1 MKSETGAR
9 RFFRKGCADT
19 IDATDRNPAPSSPS
33 EERMNMNAHRRS
45 FLTSIAAAAAAS
57 LATPGLLAATSADA
71 RISRPARRSAHQR
84 LLIQGATVLSMD
96 AKVGDLARADI
107 LVEGSKIVRI
117 AERIGVGAPDAFGA
131 HLIDGRGRIAIP
143 GFVDTHRHAWEGQL
157 RRINPNSADLMNY
170 IEGTH
175 ASFAI
180 KYRPRDMYVGNL
192 LTSLGAIDAGI
203 TTLIDNSH
211 NSRSLDH
218 ARAAVDGLAD
228 AGIRAVH
235 APGAPLAGTWDK
247 DSWYADLATL
257 QKERFAVQDGLL
269 TMAMMTSVDREQWA
283 VGRRLGLPLVTEFFG
298 KEMSAMLP
306 ALHRDG
312 LLGPDN
318 IFNHC
323 TDLSEEAWNIL
334 EAAGVQVDVC
344 PRSDTHWALASGMF
358 GYQAAIDHGIRPGFS
373 VDNES
378 AYSGDMFA
386 EMRAALYMQRGVAQG
401 RKFTGDAHAP
411 KPVEMRAL
419 LEAATIDGAAV
430 ARLAHCT
437 GSLAE
442 GKEADIV
449 LINTNDINLYPSNN
463 ALGTVVGAAERSN
476 VETVIV
482 GGRIRKQGGKLL
494 DLDMARLRVATE
506 ESRSY
511 LFKAIGFEQ
520 DDFAEKF
527 VLKR

>member
-1 MKSETGAR
+1 
-9 RFFRKGCADT
+9 
-19 IDATDRNPAPSSPS
+19 
-33 EERMNMNAHRRS
+33 MNALRRN
-45 FLTSIAAAAAAS
+45 FLTGTVAAAAAA
-57 LATPGLLAATSADA
+57 LAAPALMASEFASQ
-71 RISRPARRSAHQR
+71 RISRPGRLRNARR
-84 LLIQGATVLSMD
+84 LLIQGATILGMD
-96 AKVGDLARADI
+96 PKAGDLARGDI

-117 AERIGVGAPDAFGA
+117 AERIDAPGA
-131 HLIDGRGRIAIP
+131 HVIDARGRVAIP

-175 ASFAI
+175 ASFATM
-180 KYRPRDMYVGNL
+180 YRPKDMYVGNL
-192 LTSLGAIDAGI
+192 LTSLGALDAGI

-235 APGAPLAGTWDK
+235 APGAPLAGAWNKT
-247 DSWYADLATL
+247 SWYADLATL
-257 QKERFAVQDGLL
+257 QKERFADPEGLL

-283 VGRRLGLPLVTEFFG
+283 VGRKLGIPLVTEFFG
-298 KEMSAMLP
+298 KEMSALLP

-334 EAAGVQVDVC
+334 KASGVQIDVC
-344 PRSDTHWALASGMF
+344 PRSDTYWALASGTF

-386 EMRAALYMQRGVAQG
+386 EMRVALYMQRSAAQA
-401 RKFTGDAHAP
+401 RKFGGDASAP
-411 KPVEMRAL
+411 KPVGMREL
-419 LEAATIDGAAV
+419 LKAATIDGAAV
-430 ARLAHCT
+430 AHLSHKT
-437 GSLAE
+437 GSLTE

-482 GGRIRKQGGKLL
+482 GGRLRKHDGKLL
-494 DLDMARLRVATE
+494 DLDMMRLRDATE
-506 ESRSY
+506 ESRNY
-511 LFKAIGFEQ
+511 LFKAVGFEHN
-520 DDFAEKF
+520 DLAEKF
-527 VLKR
+527 SLKR